1 MVKKKE
7 SPTGIKKKVN
17 KSPIDIK
24 SKGNEVSIDTKKK
37 VNKSPIGIKSKGND
51 VSIDTKKEVN
61 ESPIDIKSKGNE
73 SPIGIK
79 VISTYYIILS
89 VLTVIFGLITVF
101 APSMILNYVLT
112 SAPELSELDP
122 AVAHSAIV
130 ITGAVFLVIGVI
142 GIVLG
147 VGLFKMK
154 SWARWILIFLA
165 LLGIFTEITWLISG
179 QWSSVV
185 GLLINCI
192 IFWYLT
198 FSNSAK
204 KCFASKN

>member
-7 SPTGIKKKVN
+7 NPTDIKNKVN
-17 KSPIDIK
+17 ESPIDIK
-24 SKGNEVSIDTKKK
+24 SKGNE
-37 VNKSPIGIKSKGND
+37 

-61 ESPIDIKSKGNE
+61 ESPIDIKSKRNE

-79 VISTYYIILS
+79 IISTYYIIIS
-89 VLTVIFGLITVF
+89 VLTVLFGLITVF
-101 APSMILNYVLT
+101 VPSTILNYVLT
-112 SAPELSELDP
+112 SAPELLELDS
-122 AVAHSAIV
+122 AAAHSAIV
-130 ITGAVFLVIGVI
+130 ITGIVFLVIGVI

-147 VGLFKMK
+147 AGLFKLK
-154 SWARWILIFLA
+154 SWARWILIFLS
-165 LLGIFTEITWLISG
+165 LLGIFTAITWLISG

-192 IFWYLT
+192 IFWYLA
-198 FSNSAK
+198 FSKPAK

>member
-1 MVKKKE
+1 
-7 SPTGIKKKVN
+7 
-17 KSPIDIK
+17 
-24 SKGNEVSIDTKKK
+24 
-37 VNKSPIGIKSKGND
+37 
-51 VSIDTKKEVN
+51 
-61 ESPIDIKSKGNE
+61 
-73 SPIGIK
+73 
-79 VISTYYIILS
+79 
-89 VLTVIFGLITVF
+89 
-101 APSMILNYVLT
+101 MILNYVLT

-122 AVAHSAIV
+122 AAAQSAIV
-130 ITGAVFLVIGVI
+130 ITGIVFLVSGVI

-147 VGLFKMK
+147 AGLLKMK